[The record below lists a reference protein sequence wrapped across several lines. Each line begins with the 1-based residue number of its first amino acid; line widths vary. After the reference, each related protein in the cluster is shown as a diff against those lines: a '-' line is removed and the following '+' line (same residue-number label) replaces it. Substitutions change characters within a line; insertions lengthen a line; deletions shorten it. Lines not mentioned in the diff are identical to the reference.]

1 MSRYAWHER
10 DVRIGDVRYP
20 YRVGTDC
27 MDRIAWSVAALE
39 PDRAIVVT
47 DRTVEALYGDAFARE
62 LERYVRV
69 RRFACPPGEAAKSL
83 ECLGTLL
90 EWAISAGASRRSVV
104 VAFGGGVPGNLGG
117 MLAALLFRG
126 VRLVHVPT
134 TTLAAADSVL
144 SIKQAVNST
153 RGKNHVGLYHAPE
166 AVFVETDVFR
176 TLPERQITSGWCEA
190 VKNCLAIRPQA
201 AVALRRFGVNGEL
214 ASDAALRWLLL
225 ESLEAKAAV
234 TRQDPREQWAGLV
247 LEYGHTVGHAVE
259 LCDQRARGE
268 VGLAHGEAIALGMIA
283 AARVAAEVTGLSE
296 GDVEAHV
303 ELVAAVGAPL
313 QLPDQL
319 DVDEVMEVVRADNKR
334 GYLPDAAGDAPMVLL
349 RKLGAPVVGDRR
361 PLVPVPLDVVA
372 NAVAGLRSGEAA
384 GVDSSAVASGV
395 T

>member
-1 MSRYAWHER
+1 MSRHAWHER
-10 DVRIGDVRYP
+10 DVRIGDVGYP
-20 YRVGTDC
+20 YQVGTDC
-27 MDRIAWSVAALE
+27 MDRIAWSVAAFE

-47 DRTVEALYGDAFARE
+47 DRTVDAIHGDTFARE
-62 LERYVRV
+62 LERYVPV
-69 RRFACPPGEAAKSL
+69 RRFACPSGEGAKTV

-90 EWAISAGASRRSVV
+90 EWAIAAGASRRSVV

-144 SIKQAVNST
+144 SVKQAVNSS

-166 AVFVETDVFR
+166 AVFVDTDLFR
-176 TLPERQITSGWCEA
+176 TLPRRQITSGWCEA
-190 VKNCLAIRPQA
+190 VKNCLAIRPQGA
-201 AVALRRFGVNGEL
+201 AALRGFGVNGEL
-214 ASDAALRWLLL
+214 GGDAGLRWLLL
-225 ESLEAKAAV
+225 ESLEAKTAV
-234 TRQDPREQWAGLV
+234 TRHDPREQWAGLV

-268 VGLAHGEAIALGMIA
+268 LGLAHGEAIALGMIA
-283 AARVAAEVTGLSE
+283 AARIAADVTGLPDS
-296 GDVEAHV
+296 DVDAHV

-319 DVDEVMEVVRADNKR
+319 DVDEVMEVVRTDNKR
-334 GYLPDAAGDAPMVLL
+334 GYLPDAPDEAPMVLL
-349 RKLGAPVVGDRR
+349 RKLGAPVVRHGR
-361 PLVPVPLDVVA
+361 PLVPAPLEVVA
-372 NAVAGLRSGEAA
+372 KAVGDLRSGEASRV
-384 GVDSSAVASGV
+384 GTSAVASGV